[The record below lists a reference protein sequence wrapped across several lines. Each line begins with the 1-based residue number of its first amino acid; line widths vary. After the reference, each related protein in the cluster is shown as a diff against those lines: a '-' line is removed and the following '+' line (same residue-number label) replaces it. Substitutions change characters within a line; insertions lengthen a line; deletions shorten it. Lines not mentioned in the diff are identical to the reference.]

1 MPTNVTPF
9 YQKAEEEYNNAQT
22 NPEKL
27 VALKKMLQLA
37 PKHKGAERLLKQI
50 KERIARLKEKQQK
63 EKQNKKTGHSLS
75 IKREGAAQIVLVGTT
90 NTGKSTL
97 LKELTGAKIKIAE
110 YEFTTKKPEIG
121 VMDYKGIKL
130 QLIEL
135 PALTEEY
142 EETDMG
148 PTHLSIIKHADL
160 MILFFNTP
168 EEKKLLDHE
177 LRNIKLPKLVYNK
190 QKTLPD
196 ELWKKLGLV
205 KVYTKQPGKPK
216 DYPPMALSKGSKVRD
231 IASNV
236 HKDFLKRFEFA
247 RIYGKSAKFQGQRI
261 GLNHML
267 QDEDVVELH
276 MD

>member
-9 YQKAEEEYNNAQT
+9 YQKAEEEYYAAQT

-27 VALKKMLQLA
+27 TALKKMLQLA

-97 LKELTGAKIKIAE
+97 LQELTGARVKIAE

-130 QLIEL
+130 QLIEI
-135 PALTEEY
+135 PALTIDY

>member
-9 YQKAEEEYNNAQT
+9 YQKAEEEYYAAQT
-22 NPEKL
+22 NLEKL
-27 VALKKMLQLA
+27 TALKKMLQLA

-97 LKELTGAKIKIAE
+97 LQELTGARVKIAE

-130 QLIEL
+130 QLIEI
-135 PALTEEY
+135 PALTIDY